1 MNLTPPAGSS
11 IEVVTESGEPVI
23 TIPAGRGGAM
33 RILSALFIAFWLCGW
48 TAGFATVG
56 SQVLSG
62 KASAFSVFWLGGWT
76 IGGCF
81 AAMYLYR
88 LVRPSIPETL
98 RLGLTSVSYD
108 SGVPPFNFNYYYRGY
123 YGRPSPFSRGE
134 RASLFPKRTVID
146 IDRRQMQSLRL
157 RETDGGNRLTVDAGA
172 TRLDLAQAASEVE
185 REWLYRVLAEKYA
198 VQAAPTGAVAAIR

>member
-1 MNLTPPAGSS
+1 MRGSPDGETPGKSRRGGLIHESYAANLTPPARSS
-11 IEVVTESGEPVI
+11 IEVGTESVDPVI

-98 RLGLTSVSYD
+98 RL
-108 SGVPPFNFNYYYRGY
+108 
-123 YGRPSPFSRGE
+123 
-134 RASLFPKRTVID
+134 
-146 IDRRQMQSLRL
+146 
-157 RETDGGNRLTVDAGA
+157 
-172 TRLDLAQAASEVE
+172 
-185 REWLYRVLAEKYA
+185 
-198 VQAAPTGAVAAIR
+198 